1 MTVLLR
7 SGVVQ
12 MLLQSLWL
20 GAEQSWTGNG
30 ERRQRWVHHLNN
42 AIYSLSIPRS
52 APLRSHFSSPY
63 YSAPL
68 RSVFLSHFFLTLSL
82 CLPPILSPYYSV
94 PFRSVFLLNFIQIL
108 SLFISLP
115 PSRSISLPFRL
126 SPTLSLCLPP
136 FLYHFYIL
144 TILFR
149 SVPFSR
155 PPYIGRHCHFNSV
168 PPSKKTR
175 LSLKIFIKIC
185 QD

>member
-1 MTVLLR
+1 M
-7 SGVVQ
+7 
-12 MLLQSLWL
+12 
-20 GAEQSWTGNG
+20 
-30 ERRQRWVHHLNN
+30 
-42 AIYSLSIPRS
+42 LSILYPFLIPLRS
-52 APLRSHFSSPY
+52 APTL
-63 YSAPL
+63 ALLTIPL
-68 RSVFLSHFFLTLSL
+68 RSVPFFFLTSFSLYLSAS
-82 CLPPILSPYYSV
+82 LPFYLLTIL
-94 PFRSVFLLNFIQIL
+94 FRSVFLLNFIQIL

-115 PSRSISLPFRL
+115 PSRSISLPFCL